1 LPLFINIATVIIL
14 AYLLGS
20 FPSAFVLGKFL
31 YGLTIM
37 REGSGN
43 VGTLNFFRVTRAKI
57 ASLMVL
63 GLDLLKG
70 YLAVFLTAVY
80 FGSEYLLPASMA
92 VIVGHI
98 FPVWTSGK
106 GGRGLATLAGIFLY
120 LEPLVFG
127 GWWLIFGVLYFLMR
141 KYILAGMIALFLV
154 NVLTFIFFDP
164 HLFSILSVNSIMV
177 MLKYRLRIVQEI
189 QNKSA

>member
-1 LPLFINIATVIIL
+1 LPELMNFIAIIIF

-20 FPSAFVLGKFL
+20 FPSAFVLGKLL

-57 ASLMVL
+57 PALLVL

-70 YLAVFLTAVY
+70 YLAVFLTSVY
-80 FGSEYLLPASMA
+80 FGIEFLLPASMA
-92 VIVGHI
+92 VILGHM
-98 FPVWTSGK
+98 FPVWTRGK

-120 LEPLVFG
+120 LDPLVFVS
-127 GWWLIFGVLYFLMR
+127 WWLIFGILYFLKR
-141 KYILAGMIALFLV
+141 KYILAGMIALVLV
-154 NVLTFIFFDP
+154 NVLTFIFFDI
-164 HLFSILSVNSIMV
+164 HLFLILSVNSLIV
-177 MLKYRLRIVQEI
+177 MLKYRLRIIQEL
-189 QNKSA
+189 QNRSA